1 MENAGPEATM
11 AEAGAQARGAVEEAK
26 QRLHA
31 LNDRARSYIK
41 AHPAP
46 CLLGA
51 LAFGFVVARL
61 ARWRS

>member
-1 MENAGPEATM
+1 MENVGSEEKM
-11 AEAGAQARGAVEEAK
+11 AEAIDQGRGALEEAK
-26 QRLHA
+26 ERLRA

-51 LAFGFVVARL
+51 VAFGFVVARL